1 LILQAL
7 IRAGRL
13 SEAQQTLELRRA
25 SDPDGVPL
33 NRALAEVYGRLG
45 LLEEAAKAR
54 ARVERRLAARA

>member
-25 SDPDGVPL
+25 FDPDGVPL
-33 NRALAEVYGRLG
+33 NRTLADVYDRLG
-45 LLEEAAKAR
+45 LPAEAAKAR
-54 ARVERRLAARA
+54 ARVQRRLAEVA